1 MEICM
6 KRYVTTLLVAMS
18 FGGIANAAMDNK
30 AAEEMMKRDGC
41 TACHAIDKKVIGPAY
56 KDVAMK
62 YKDDKDALTRLTAK
76 VKKGGSGV
84 WVQTAMPPNFLV
96 KDDDIKQLVTWIL
109 TLN

>member
-6 KRYVTTLLVAMS
+6 KRYVTTLLLAMS

-84 WVQTAMPPNFLV
+84 WGQTAMPPNFLV